1 VEDLE
6 KQLMA
11 AKAAAFDSFRRA
23 AQLQQQWN
31 KAKMETM
38 KCEAEVIRIEQEIAK
53 VKSEQK

>member
-1 VEDLE
+1 
-6 KQLMA
+6 MA